1 MVQLFFVSGAPK
13 SGTTWLQ
20 RILDAHPEVVCSG
33 EGHFVEKVI
42 APLVKMKDEFNAK
55 LEMDSERV
63 FEGKPYYDPLAD
75 NDVAP
80 LARNLILHVM
90 GKRVRGPEIKAVGDK
105 TPRYTHGLNSLAA
118 LFPQARFVNI
128 VRHPADVAVSMLHH
142 AYRVG
147 NADALT
153 LDTTVHR
160 QLASNS
166 ANAWRNAQTYVAAF
180 QAKQPGRLL
189 QVRYEALQAD
199 GPGVIA
205 EVFRFLGV
213 HDGAEVVET
222 ALAESSFEK
231 LSGRKPGDENPTSF
245 FRKGVVGDWKG
256 QLDAEALKV
265 IEEQCGELMKVEDY
279 ALEPAGAEV

>member
-42 APLVKMKDEFNAK
+42 RPLVQLKDDFNAK
-55 LEMDSERV
+55 LKMDSERV
-63 FEGKPYYDPLAD
+63 FEGKPYYEPLAD
-75 NDVAP
+75 TDVAP
-80 LARNLILHVM
+80 LARSLILHVM

-118 LFPQARFVNI
+118 LFPQSRFVNI

-153 LDTTVHR
+153 LETPVHR
-160 QLASNS
+160 QLAGNS

-180 QAKQPGRLL
+180 QSKQPGRLH
-189 QVRYEALQAD
+189 QVRYEDLQQS
-199 GPGVIA
+199 GPDVMA
-205 EVFRFLGV
+205 EVFRFIGV
-213 HDGAEVVET
+213 HDGADAVEA

-245 FRKGVVGDWKG
+245 FRKGVVGDWMG
-256 QLDAEALKV
+256 RLDAEALRV
-265 IEEQCGELMKVEDY
+265 LDEQCGELMKPEGY
-279 ALEPAGAEV
+279 ALEQAGAEA